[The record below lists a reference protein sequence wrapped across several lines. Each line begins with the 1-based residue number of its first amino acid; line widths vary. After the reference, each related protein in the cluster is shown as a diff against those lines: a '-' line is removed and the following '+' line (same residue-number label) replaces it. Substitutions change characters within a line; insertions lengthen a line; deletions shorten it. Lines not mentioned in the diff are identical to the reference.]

1 MLNKIKSL
9 ANTEDKKRLIS
20 NFFSLSVLQGANY
33 ILPLITLPYLVRVL
47 GVEYFGLLAFAMAII
62 TYFLI
67 ITDYGFNLTATREI
81 SINRDNK
88 EKLIE
93 IFSSVMSV
101 KLLLMFISFGLLIV
115 IVFSFEK
122 FTKDWLIY
130 FTTFGIVVGQ
140 VLFPVWFF
148 QGIEKMKYITY
159 LNILSKVIFTV
170 AIFIFVEEESDFYL
184 VPLLN
189 SMGFIVSGIWSLII
203 IKREFDISFKFQSL
217 NVLKIKFIEGWY
229 IFLSQIKISL
239 FSNTNIIIL
248 GLLAGNNAVGYFV
261 GLLAGNNAVGYFV
274 AAEKLIRSL
283 SSLQVPITQSL
294 FPYISKNIRINKLN
308 TINQILKISKI
319 GTFIYII
326 IMFFVFIY
334 SEEIILLIFGEAM
347 IESVL
352 VLKILLFLPL
362 SIFLNNMFGTQ
373 ILLNLG
379 KDKLFFKILL
389 LTAILNIIILIPLTN
404 ELSYI
409 GTAISVLISE
419 IFLLLGMY
427 FFARKEFCKI

>member
-9 ANTEDKKRLIS
+9 ANTEDKKRLLS

-261 GLLAGNNAVGYFV
+261 

>member
-1 MLNKIKSL
+1 MINKIKNIT
-9 ANTEDKKRLIS
+9 NTEDKKRLVS

-261 GLLAGNNAVGYFV
+261 

>member
-261 GLLAGNNAVGYFV
+261 